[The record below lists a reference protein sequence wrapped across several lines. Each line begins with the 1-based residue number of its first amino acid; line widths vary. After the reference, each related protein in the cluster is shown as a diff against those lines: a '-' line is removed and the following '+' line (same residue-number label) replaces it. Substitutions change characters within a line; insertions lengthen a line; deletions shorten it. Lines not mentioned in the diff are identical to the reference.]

1 MRPSSL
7 LEQGRALE
15 TALMRETRAVGT
27 AQRPKNVWQRAGVQ
41 SGESE
46 IEISSRVRSAELEAV
61 RGSLRVLEA
70 YQPSNALTSLEQY
83 TPYISMATAATLGA
97 LYGGARGYF
106 RGWSQDVTPSVCR
119 ELATHVG
126 ARAALGALILVAAFE
141 YAPWLKAQALKLA
154 GESEVTSYSD
164 SNALKQLVAI
174 DCAYLGVIG
183 LVNFAF
189 PFCLVP
195 WACNVAQIL
204 VLPSQAPASARRTNP
219 TTTKQ

>member
-1 MRPSSL
+1 
-7 LEQGRALE
+7 
-15 TALMRETRAVGT
+15 MRETRAVGA

-46 IEISSRVRSAELEAV
+46 MEISSRVRSAELEAV

-70 YQPSNALTSLEQY
+70 YQPSNALTYLEQY

-106 RGWSQDVTPSVCR
+106 RGWYQDVTPSVCR

-154 GESEVTSYSD
+154 GESEVTCYSD

-219 TTTKQ
+219 TSTTKQ

>member
-1 MRPSSL
+1 MSSGVL
-7 LEQGRALE
+7 RQFHCLVVVGFVLRA
-15 TALMRETRAVGT
+15 
-27 AQRPKNVWQRAGVQ
+27 
-41 SGESE
+41 
-46 IEISSRVRSAELEAV
+46 
-61 RGSLRVLEA
+61 
-70 YQPSNALTSLEQY
+70 
-83 TPYISMATAATLGA
+83 
-97 LYGGARGYF
+97 
-106 RGWSQDVTPSVCR
+106 
-119 ELATHVG
+119 
-126 ARAALGALILVAAFE
+126 
-141 YAPWLKAQALKLA
+141 LA